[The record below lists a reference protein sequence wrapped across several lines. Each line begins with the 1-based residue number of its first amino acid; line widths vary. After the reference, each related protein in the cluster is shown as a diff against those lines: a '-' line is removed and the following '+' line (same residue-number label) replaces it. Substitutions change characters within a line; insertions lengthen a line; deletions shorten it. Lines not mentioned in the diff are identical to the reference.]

1 MPRKKK
7 KDFWNK
13 EYAQATHL
21 ALSEEHSEDLEKFTR
36 FLQRKSGKE
45 FLNVTRRFVDIGCG
59 NGRNSIFLARE
70 FGMHGLGYD
79 ASREAIA
86 QARTLLNTRHPMS
99 GVKEGPQIEFAVRDL
114 RAPIP
119 LPDASVT
126 IALDMMASHVL
137 KRAEREALRAEI
149 LRALKPGG
157 WLFFKTF
164 LRDGD
169 KNAEELL
176 REFPGPEEGMYI
188 HPEIKKA
195 EYVWWERD
203 IYSFFEPYFTVHKF
217 ERSHKHIN
225 KRGGAWKRRTAS
237 VYLEKRS

>member
-1 MPRKKK
+1 MPRKK

-13 EYAQATHL
+13 EYAKAEHL
-21 ALSEEHSEDLEKFTR
+21 AMSDEPAEDLVKFTR
-36 FLQRKSGKE
+36 WLERRSGCE
-45 FLNVTRRFVDIGCG
+45 YLNVTRRFVDIGCG
-59 NGRNSIFLARE
+59 NGRNAIFLSQR

-79 ASREAIA
+79 SSREAIA
-86 QARTLLNTRHPMS
+86 AARSAAAGFPL
-99 GVKEGPQIEFAVRDL
+99 QFDVRDI
-114 RAPIP
+114 REPIP

-126 IALDMMASHVL
+126 IALDMMTSHVL
-137 KRAEREALRAEI
+137 KQAERETLKGEVLRV
-149 LRALKPGG
+149 LRPGG

-169 KNAEELL
+169 RNAEELL
-176 REFPGPEEGMYI
+176 NEFPGPEEGMYV
-188 HPEIKKA
+188 HPEIKKP

-203 IYSFFEPYFTVHKF
+203 IYEFFEPHFTIHKL

-237 VYLEKRS
+237 VYLEKR